1 MRMRRPWAGGGR
13 HVWLVGCS
21 WLAPRGAAPAALSP
35 RCAPGAPQER
45 ACVRACV
52 CVHGGKLGVW
62 AWAWG
67 GWHRERGERR
77 RKNAAAAALRCILVR
92 LTERGARRAGVRAA
106 PAAALP
112 MLPPPQPA
120 VTLSRPPR
128 PDRSSRRSHRAPPAA
143 DVAPRL
149 LQLPEDRHGDRGMR
163 VGPGVSLRAGGDR

>member
-1 MRMRRPWAGGGR
+1 MFCKEIRACFT
-13 HVWLVGCS
+13 LVG
-21 WLAPRGAAPAALSP
+21 
-35 RCAPGAPQER
+35 
-45 ACVRACV
+45 
-52 CVHGGKLGVW
+52 
-62 AWAWG
+62 
-67 GWHRERGERR
+67 
-77 RKNAAAAALRCILVR
+77 

-149 LQLPEDRHGDRGMR
+149 LQLRRTVTVIEACESVQASLCALEVTARIPDACGVRGC
-163 VGPGVSLRAGGDR
+163 SHEQSASEHAC